1 MADHVDPAESLVLDY
16 EFLVGLRLENDAG
29 VNSIMVRG
37 QMLRA
42 NGDAL
47 LVRDATDQQVPA
59 EPGQE
64 LGHLFGR
71 DWHQLCPFA
80 KWHAT
85 ARPVAW
91 PVRAGSAVR
100 QRAGSPSSR

>member
-42 NGDAL
+42 NGGAL
-47 LVRDATDQQVPA
+47 LVRDASDQQVPA
-59 EPGQE
+59 QPGAR
-64 LGHLFGR
+64 LGQCAQGQPRGGEAGLVLRCAAAGPDVACAPR
-71 DWHQLCPFA
+71 VP
-80 KWHAT
+80 
-85 ARPVAW
+85 AR
-91 PVRAGSAVR
+91 
-100 QRAGSPSSR
+100 